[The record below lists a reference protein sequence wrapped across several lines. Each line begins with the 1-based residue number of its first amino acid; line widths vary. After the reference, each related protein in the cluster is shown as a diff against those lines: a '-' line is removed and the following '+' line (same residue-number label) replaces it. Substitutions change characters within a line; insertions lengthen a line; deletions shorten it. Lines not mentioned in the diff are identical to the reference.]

1 MHRLE
6 MSAVETQP
14 MLPPSLSVT
23 QNGDVTISYENSKQK
38 EAEKEKEEKTTEVI
52 EISQLTQE
60 TAGKGG
66 GEGEGE
72 GEGGPVCVTVC
83 GEFGEGEVKNEV
95 CVTVCS
101 GEKGEEK
108 EGTKELVEI
117 NLPNGKPSSASKLI
131 ITLVG

>member
-14 MLPPSLSVT
+14 MLPPTLSVT

-60 TAGKGG
+60 TTGKGG
-66 GEGEGE
+66 GEGE